1 MATKDDIITLPND
14 HLRERSR
21 KIKVVTEEIKQLIR
35 DMEQATLDWEAAR
48 PHELGVA
55 LAAVQID
62 RLERVV
68 VVRNNF
74 DDKEDRSFI
83 TLINPE
89 IIKHEGTP
97 EPDHEGCLSVRDV
110 YGIVP
115 RYPKIRVRAMDASGK
130 EVRVRAEGFLARVL
144 QHEIDHTNGIVFL
157 DHIQDRDS
165 FFKLDEDGKLIKLAY
180 EDVTKMNILKEEL

>member
-21 KIKVVTEEIKQLIR
+21 KIKVITDDIKTLIA
-35 DMEQATLDWEAAR
+35 DMEAATLDWEASR

-62 RLERVV
+62 HLERVV
-68 VVRNNF
+68 VVRSDF
-74 DDKEDRSFI
+74 DNKEDKSFI

-89 IIKHEGTP
+89 IIKYEGDP
-97 EPDHEGCLSVRDV
+97 ELDHEGCLSVKDV

-115 RYPKIRVRAMDASGK
+115 RYPKVRIRALDAQGRDIRVK
-130 EVRVRAEGFLARVL
+130 AEGFLARIL
-144 QHEIDHTNGIVFL
+144 QHEIDHTNGVVFL
-157 DHIQDRDS
+157 DHINDKEG
-165 FFKLDEDGKLIKLAY
+165 FFKLDADGKLTKLPY
-180 EDVTKMNILKEEL
+180 EDVVKMNILKEE